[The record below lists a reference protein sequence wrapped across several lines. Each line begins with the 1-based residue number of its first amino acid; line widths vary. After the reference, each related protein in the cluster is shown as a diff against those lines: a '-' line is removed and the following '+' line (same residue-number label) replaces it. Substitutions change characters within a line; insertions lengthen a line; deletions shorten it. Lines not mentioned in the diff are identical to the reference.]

1 MRQQPIPNS
10 GFYHRIAWKRR
21 LFDGVATKFESA
33 KRSVPSTRCLLA
45 CRRAFSARHFAGSA
59 RLAGRSRC
67 VPATASEPDQQ
78 YFPGH
83 ESSQAA

>member
-10 GFYHRIAWKRR
+10 VFHHTIVWKRQ
-21 LFDGVATKFESA
+21 LLDGVATKLESA

-45 CRRAFSARHFAGSA
+45 CRRAFSVRHFASSA
-59 RLAGRSRC
+59 RLVGRSRC
-67 VPATASEPDQQ
+67 GPVIASEPDQQ